1 MTADMVFSF
10 EDVDDRGSPRRTPP
24 LPDLYICNQVHCLEV
39 LPRPVASGVTRGG
52 GEEGRSEGGGVIAC

>member
-39 LPRPVASGVTRGG
+39 LPRCIWSNKGG
-52 GEEGRSEGGGVIAC
+52 GGKKEEVRGGGVIAC